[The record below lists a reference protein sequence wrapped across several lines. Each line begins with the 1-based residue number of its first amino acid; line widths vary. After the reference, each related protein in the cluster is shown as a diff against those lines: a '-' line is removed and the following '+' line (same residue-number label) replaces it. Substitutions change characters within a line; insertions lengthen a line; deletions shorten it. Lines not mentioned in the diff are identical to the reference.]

1 MKTSKEHF
9 ASSKL
14 TLAVQWA
21 LVAMLAMPLM
31 AVAEDAANAEA
42 EAEALKRPT
51 NFVEIGAM
59 NVGQDSAKFGE
70 YNGLDKSRLYG
81 IANFDVRGGN
91 AYDGGDGT
99 TRWQIK
105 GVDLGTT
112 SRSVGGWVSNQGL
125 WDLNISYDELRHN
138 ITDTFQTPFQGSMGG
153 NNFALPLTFGI
164 IDAAHRD
171 AAGTG
176 TQGMTADQLASFHTK
191 DVHTDRKN
199 TSFNAGYNFDLRWSV
214 QFDYNHLEQSGAK
227 LIGVAVSP
235 DAAGFGAGENI
246 ATLMNPTNYKTD
258 TYNLALNWLGDNGH
272 LTASYFASIFKD
284 ENKSVSWMNPFEDNG
299 GGTTGNPPAGG
310 VFPINTF
317 ATAPSNNFYQLNLT
331 GGYDFT
337 PTTKLAGGL
346 SYGRNTQDSNFIN
359 DPLLT
364 SALPRSSLDGLV
376 VTTHA
381 DLKLTN
387 QTTKDLVLSA
397 GLKYNERDNQTPSS
411 TYSSFNSVA
420 GDAFGAVVNTP
431 LSNRKTQLE
440 LAGDYRIDKKQSV
453 HLAYEYEAIKRWC
466 NNSLANNFQSAA
478 VLGDP
483 ATASYYTN
491 TGCVESPDS
500 KENKLSA
507 GYRLKASEDVSLN
520 AGYTYARRHADYNSS
535 FYNPMQTSEEGLQN
549 FGFRAYF
556 DDSRTEQLVKAGIH
570 WQANDKLDL
579 GLNGRYVHDDYDA
592 TLGVQNGHAWGVNL
606 DAAYSYSQDSTVSAY
621 VSWQQR
627 ERDLL
632 SGADHSPLAAPTS
645 LWSNQL
651 TDDTTTV
658 GISAKQQGL
667 MGGKLSLAE
676 DLSYSYDKTSYSTH
690 VHYADVLCST
700 YGITCGDLP
709 DIKNK
714 LLRLN
719 ITGNYQVNKS
729 GKVTLGYTYQKL
741 NSNDYYYSAYR
752 TGWTDVTVLPT
763 NQREPSYS
771 VNVLTVAYTYDF

>member
-1 MKTSKEHF
+1 MKTNKVHL
-9 ASSKL
+9 AVRKL
-14 TLAVQWA
+14 NLAVQGV

-42 EAEALKRPT
+42 EALTRPT
-51 NFVEIGAM
+51 NFVEIGAI
-59 NVGQDSAKFGE
+59 NVSHDSAKFGE
-70 YNGLDKSRLYG
+70 YNGLDNSQLYG
-81 IANFDVRGGN
+81 LANFYVRGGN
-91 AYDGGDGT
+91 AYEGGDST
-99 TRWQIK
+99 MRWEAK
-105 GVDLGTT
+105 GINLGTT
-112 SRSVGGWVSNQGL
+112 SRSIGGSVSNQGL
-125 WDLNISYDELRHN
+125 WNLGINYDELRHN

-153 NNFALPLTFGI
+153 HNFVLPATFGTI
-164 IDAAHRD
+164 NADHR
-171 AAGTG
+171 APAGTG
-176 TQGMTADQLASFHTK
+176 TQGMTANQLSSFHSE

-199 TSFNAGYNFDLRWSV
+199 TSFSAGYNFDLRWSA
-214 QFDYNHLEQSGAK
+214 QFDYNHLQQTGAK
-227 LIGVAVSP
+227 LIGVAMSP
-235 DAAGFGAGENI
+235 DAAGLGAGESI
-246 ATLMNPTNYKTD
+246 ATLMNPTHYNTD

-284 ENKSVSWMNPFEDNG
+284 ENKSVSWSNPYDTG
-299 GGTTGNPPAGG
+299 VPTGTNVG
-310 VFPINTF
+310 VFPVDTF

-364 SALPRSSLDGLV
+364 SALPRSSLDGVV

-387 QTTKDLVLSA
+387 QTTKDLVLTG

-411 TYSSFNSVA
+411 TYATFNSVA
-420 GDAFGAVVNTP
+420 GDPFDAVVNTP

-453 HLAYEYEAIKRWC
+453 RLAYEYEAVQRWC
-466 NNSLANNFQSAA
+466 GNSLANNFQSAA
-478 VLGDP
+478 VV
-483 ATASYYTN
+483 ATFPTYYNN

-507 GYRLKASEDVSLN
+507 GYRLKASEDVKFN

-549 FGFRAYF
+549 YGFKAYF
-556 DDSRTEQLVKAGIH
+556 DDSRTEQLVKAGVN
-570 WQANDKLDL
+570 WQATDKLDV

-632 SGADHSPLAAPTS
+632 SGADHSPLAPPTN

-651 TDDTTTV
+651 NDDTATV
-658 GISAKQQGL
+658 GINAKQKGL
-667 MGGKLSLAE
+667 MAGKLSLAE
-676 DLSYSYDKTSYSTH
+676 DLSYSYDKTGYTTH

-700 YGITCGDLP
+700 YGVTCGDLP

-719 ITGNYQVNKS
+719 ITGNYQINKS

-741 NSNDYYYSAYR
+741 DSNDYYYSAYR

-763 NQREPSYS
+763 NQQEPGYS
-771 VNVLTVAYTYDF
+771 VNLVTVAYTYDF